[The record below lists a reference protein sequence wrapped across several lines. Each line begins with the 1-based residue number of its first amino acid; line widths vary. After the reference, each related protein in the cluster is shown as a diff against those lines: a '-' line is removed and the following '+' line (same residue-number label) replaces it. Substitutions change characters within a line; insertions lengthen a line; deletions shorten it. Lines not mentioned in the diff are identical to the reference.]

1 MLKGIPTVISP
12 ELMYALMSMGH
23 GDEIVIADGN
33 FPAASNAQRLIRA
46 DGLGVCELL
55 KAIMKFFPLDTFVED
70 HAVIMEVAD
79 PFDKQ
84 CHLELAKDLTS
95 SKAEKP
101 PIWAEFKKV
110 LDEAEKRSV
119 QLTPIERHQFYERSR
134 NAYCIIA
141 TSETALYANLILK
154 KGVVT

>member
-23 GDEIVIADGN
+23 GDEMVIADGN

-55 KAIMKFFPLDTFVED
+55 EAIMKFFPLDTFVED

-79 PFDKQ
+79 P
-84 CHLELAKDLTS
+84 
-95 SKAEKP
+95 KAAKP
-101 PIWAEFKKV
+101 PIWAEFKKI
-110 LDEAEKRSV
+110 LDEV
-119 QLTPIERHQFYERSR
+119 
-134 NAYCIIA
+134 
-141 TSETALYANLILK
+141 
-154 KGVVT
+154 